1 MFHRERLNG
10 HYGVLAFV
18 MGNTLS
24 SLPFLFLISLVSST
38 IVYFMAQLHSGFDHF
53 AYFVLSLFVQVVIVE
68 SLMMAV
74 ASIVPNFLMG
84 IITGAGIQVRT
95 KIQNLSE
102 KSEKLH
108 FLLLY
113 NSFGV

>member
-1 MFHRERLNG
+1 
-10 HYGVLAFV
+10 
-18 MGNTLS
+18 
-24 SLPFLFLISLVSST
+24 
-38 IVYFMAQLHSGFDHF
+38 
-53 AYFVLSLFVQVVIVE
+53 VVIVE

-84 IITGAGIQVRT
+84 IITGAGIQVRP

>member
-1 MFHRERLNG
+1 
-10 HYGVLAFV
+10 
-18 MGNTLS
+18 
-24 SLPFLFLISLVSST
+24 
-38 IVYFMAQLHSGFDHF
+38 MAQLHSGFDHF

>member
-1 MFHRERLNG
+1 
-10 HYGVLAFV
+10 
-18 MGNTLS
+18 
-24 SLPFLFLISLVSST
+24 
-38 IVYFMAQLHSGFDHF
+38 MAQLHSGFDHF

-95 KIQNLSE
+95 KFQHLSE
-102 KSEKLH
+102 KSKKLH
-108 FLLLY
+108 FLLLN
-113 NSFGV
+113 NSFCVQKIIGCLKTHYSLIAPFPGCVVSRVFSCW

>member
-1 MFHRERLNG
+1 
-10 HYGVLAFV
+10 
-18 MGNTLS
+18 
-24 SLPFLFLISLVSST
+24 
-38 IVYFMAQLHSGFDHF
+38 MAQLHSGFDHF

-95 KIQNLSE
+95 KFQSLSE

-108 FLLLY
+108 FLLLSS
-113 NSFGV
+113 SF